1 MSTGAEPASKRI
13 RAIDVIIFGE
23 KDVGKRTFMECF
35 TQKDVSTHSKM
46 SRTIQKEYLKKTV
59 WMPMAD
65 QQKAVMK
72 FWKQAP

>member
-1 MSTGAEPASKRI
+1 MSTGGELANNRI

-35 TQKDVSTHSKM
+35 TQKDSSTQSKM
-46 SRTIQKEYLKKTV
+46 SRTVQKEYLKKTV

-65 QQKAVMK
+65 RQKAVMK